1 MLIRFVKDFYV
12 GLKSIFEAVV
22 LIFEHWLWLYFIFP
36 ILFSVGI
43 FFGGEY
49 LFEGLK
55 SINLQSSLQN
65 LQFKADFSNIRF
77 EGFPTDSE
85 EMRLLIIALKL
96 ILVVVSLKLS
106 KYIILILMA
115 PVMTIL
121 SSRTEYFLTGNKYP
135 FSFNQFVSDMYRGI
149 NFAVRNLIRQMI
161 IIVGWYLI
169 TLLFPFLDEFTFWV
183 VFFVGSFYY
192 GASMM
197 DYTNERRRMSMDDS
211 IRFIRHHAGIAMSIG
226 MLFYALFFVTYIGII
241 FAPIICII
249 AATYAIHQKVDLSK
263 NEFALK
269 SNAKQKS
276 NNQENIEDDDWS
288 NG

>member
-1 MLIRFVKDFYV
+1 MLIRFIKDFYT

-22 LIFEHWLWLYFIFP
+22 LIFEHWLWLFFVFP
-36 ILFSVGI
+36 VLFSLGI

-49 LFEGLK
+49 LFEELK
-55 SINLQSSLQN
+55 KINLQSSIRSLE
-65 LQFKADFSNIRF
+65 FKADFSNIRF

-85 EMRLLIIALKL
+85 EMGLLIIAVKL

-115 PVMTIL
+115 PIMTIL
-121 SSRTEYFLTGNKYP
+121 SARTEFFLTGNKYP
-135 FSFNQFVSDMYRGI
+135 FSFNQFVNDIYRGI
-149 NFAVRNLIRQMI
+149 NFAVRNLFRQMV
-161 IIVGWYLI
+161 IIVGWYLL
-169 TLLFPFLDEFTFWV
+169 TLLIPFLDQFTFWV

-197 DYTNERRRMSMDDS
+197 DYTNERRRMSMEES
-211 IRFIRHHAGIAMSIG
+211 IGFIRRHAGITMAIG

-249 AATYAIHQKVDLSK
+249 AATYAIHQRVDLSK
-263 NEFALK
+263 NRHAVKVETK
-269 SNAKQKS
+269 SK
-276 NNQENIEDDDWS
+276 EEVVIEDDDWAD
-288 NG
+288 G